1 MFFSSDIENGFLI
14 DVASLGNA
22 GGVGRVLLV
31 IEAVLVRG
39 RRRDPR
45 PPGLLLPPVL
55 EDGLDDLEPL
65 ADDLRL
71 LPRLLRPAPHPG
83 QLRQLAHQPP
93 DLVKLNIR
101 LDQQSTLDLR
111 IRLEHYLVQNIQS
124 EKYIDIFYYS
134 TVTNICIY
142 WHWADL
148 GSSAGL
154 GPGVWSPHGCVT
166 CQASR
171 VTVSHTLHRR
181 VSALLYTLY
190 SIQDTGYRMGSTSP
204 QRLHTASVCFPPERG
219 QCRRCR
225 RHRRDTGSRIQ
236 QEARPE
242 AGGWTNQCWPELQT
256 TLHTYILT

>member
-71 LPRLLRPAPHPG
+71 LPRPLRPAPHPG

-93 DLVKLNIR
+93 DQVQLNIT

-166 CQASR
+166 CH
-171 VTVSHTLHRR
+171 VSLCLTPP
-181 VSALLYTLY
+181 LYTLY
-190 SIQDTGYRMGSTSP
+190 TIQDTGGAPQLHRGSTLHLSAFH
-204 QRLHTASVCFPPERG
+204 QSEASAGAAGRTGETQAAAFNRRLSWRLEAAQINVGQNCRLHC
-219 QCRRCR
+219 
-225 RHRRDTGSRIQ
+225 I
-236 QEARPE
+236 
-242 AGGWTNQCWPELQT
+242 
-256 TLHTYILT
+256 HTYIITLCLYVHR

>member
-71 LPRLLRPAPHPG
+71 LPRPLRPAPHPG

-166 CQASR
+166 CH
-171 VTVSHTLHRR
+171 VSLCLTPP
-181 VSALLYTLY
+181 LYTLY
-190 SIQDTGYRMGSTSP
+190 SIQDTGGAPQLHRGSTLHLSAFH
-204 QRLHTASVCFPPERG
+204 QSEASAGAAGGTGETQAAAFNRRLGRRLEAGQINVGQNCRLHC
-219 QCRRCR
+219 
-225 RHRRDTGSRIQ
+225 I
-236 QEARPE
+236 
-242 AGGWTNQCWPELQT
+242 
-256 TLHTYILT
+256 HTY

>member
-71 LPRLLRPAPHPG
+71 LPRPLRPAPHPG

-93 DLVKLNIR
+93 DQVQLNIT

-166 CQASR
+166 CH
-171 VTVSHTLHRR
+171 VSLCLTPP
-181 VSALLYTLY
+181 LYTLY
-190 SIQDTGYRMGSTSP
+190 TIQDTVYRIQDGLHITTEAPHCICLLSTRARP
-204 QRLHTASVCFPPERG
+204 VQALQAA
-219 QCRRCR
+219 QA
-225 RHRRDTGSRIQ
+225 RHRQPHSTGGS
-236 QEARPE
+236 
-242 AGGWTNQCWPELQT
+242 AGGWRLDKSMLARTADYIAYI
-256 TLHTYILT
+256 HT

>member
-71 LPRLLRPAPHPG
+71 LPRPLRPAPHPG

-93 DLVKLNIR
+93 DQVQLNIT

-166 CQASR
+166 CH
-171 VTVSHTLHRR
+171 VSLCLTPP
-181 VSALLYTLY
+181 LYTLY
-190 SIQDTGYRMGSTSP
+190 SIQDTGGAPQLHRGSTLHLSAFH
-204 QRLHTASVCFPPERG
+204 QSEASAGAAGGTGETQAAAFNRRLGRRLEAGQINVGQNCRLHC
-219 QCRRCR
+219 
-225 RHRRDTGSRIQ
+225 I
-236 QEARPE
+236 
-242 AGGWTNQCWPELQT
+242 
-256 TLHTYILT
+256 HTYIITLCLYVHR

>member
-71 LPRLLRPAPHPG
+71 LPRPLRPAPHPG

-93 DLVKLNIR
+93 DQVQLNIT

-166 CQASR
+166 CH
-171 VTVSHTLHRR
+171 VSLCLTP
-181 VSALLYTLY
+181 YTGESPLY
-190 SIQDTGYRMGSTSP
+190 SIHYTVYRIQDGLHITTEAPHCICLLSTRARP
-204 QRLHTASVCFPPERG
+204 VQALQAA
-219 QCRRCR
+219 QA
-225 RHRRDTGSRIQ
+225 RHRQPHSTGGS
-236 QEARPE
+236 
-242 AGGWTNQCWPELQT
+242 AGGWRLDKSMLARTADYIAYI
-256 TLHTYILT
+256 HT

>member
-71 LPRLLRPAPHPG
+71 LPRPLRPAPHPG

-93 DLVKLNIR
+93 DLVQLNIT

-166 CQASR
+166 CH
-171 VTVSHTLHRR
+171 VSLCLTPP
-181 VSALLYTLY
+181 LYTLY
-190 SIQDTGYRMGSTSP
+190 TIHYTVYRIQDGLHITTEAPHCICLLSTRARP
-204 QRLHTASVCFPPERG
+204 VQALQAA
-219 QCRRCR
+219 QA
-225 RHRRDTGSRIQ
+225 RHRQPHSTGGS
-236 QEARPE
+236 AE
-242 AGGWTNQCWPELQT
+242 AGGCTNQCWPELQI
-256 TLHTYILT
+256 TLHT